1 MGRIWGGVCARALAV
16 AWFAAAKRGFEW
28 SSSAPRLSQL
38 GRLRRMARSS
48 PRLRQLTRHLNKPSR
63 SIAGSATDRSA
74 QSPRCGVESVASH
87 TDVAHSLTPAQRV
100 QVEVDGYVVIPNVLT
115 PVETA
120 TLRDA
125 LYEMERCWRETGE
138 LPESRDPNHYSWLTS
153 NSTDFW
159 RVDNIPHLGECFLDY
174 VTHPRLTA
182 IVKEMVGVNIRLEQ
196 SDAHIRRQ
204 PSKLPLR
211 PGFHAGPHTSG
222 VGPYGRHSA
231 SDWYRFAYV
240 KTLTNLTDLHGPED
254 GGASLVSNWMLVVSW
269 SLT

>member
-1 MGRIWGGVCARALAV
+1 MRQCACISVVCHSEARLS
-16 AWFAAAKRGFEW
+16 G
-28 SSSAPRLSQL
+28 SSSPASL
-38 GRLRRMARSS
+38 GFGACVGMARSS
-48 PRLRQLTRHLNKPSR
+48 SRLRQLTRHLGKPSR
-63 SIAGSATDRSA
+63 SFAGSATHNSA
-74 QSPRCGVESVASH
+74 QRPRCGVEPVAAH
-87 TDVAHSLTPAQRV
+87 TDAAHSLLTPAQRL
-100 QVEVDGYVVIPNVLT
+100 QVEVDGYVVIPSVLT
-115 PVETA
+115 SAETA
-120 TLRDA
+120 ALRDA

-159 RVDNIPHLGECFLDY
+159 RVDNIPHLGQCFLDY

-182 IVKEMVGVNIRLEQ
+182 IVKEMIGVNIRLEQ

-204 PSKLPLR
+204 PSKVPLR
-211 PGFHAGPHTSG
+211 PGFHAGPHMSG

-254 GGASLVSNWMLVVSW
+254 GGASLLPNWMLVVSW
-269 SLT
+269 